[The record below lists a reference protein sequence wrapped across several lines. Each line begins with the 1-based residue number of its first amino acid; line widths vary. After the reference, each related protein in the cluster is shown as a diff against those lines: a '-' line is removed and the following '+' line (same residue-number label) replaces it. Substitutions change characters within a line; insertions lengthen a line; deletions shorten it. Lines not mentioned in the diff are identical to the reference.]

1 MPRPN
6 PERRTALADSAL
18 SLLATDGVHGLTHR
32 TADRAAGLPAGTA
45 ANYFRSREELL
56 VAAAERAVAL
66 HLADMNRIDRAL
78 DLTGSPDP
86 LTELLAASLVDAV
99 TTSRE
104 RYLAIFELQLEARRR
119 PALGAALARLGSVAT
134 AFTADEHA
142 ALGLD
147 VPPAAISTLVTLYGG
162 TLFTLVCTPG
172 DADHDAIRD
181 LARAI
186 VRGALEPTVSALP
199 TKNRVAAASERHP

>member
-1 MPRPN
+1 MPRTN
-6 PERRTALADSAL
+6 PGRRTALADAAL

-32 TADRAAGLPAGTA
+32 TAERAAGLPAGTA

-56 VAAAERAVAL
+56 VAAAERAVDL
-66 HLADMNRIDRAL
+66 HLTDMNRIDRTL

-86 LTELLAASLVDAV
+86 LTELLAASLEDAV
-99 TTSRE
+99 TTSRD

-119 PALGAALARLGSVAT
+119 PVLGAALSRLGSVAT

-142 ALGLD
+142 ALGLA
-147 VPPAAISTLVTLYGG
+147 VPPDAIPTLVALYGG
-162 TLFTLVCTPG
+162 TLFSLVSAPG
-172 DADHDAIRD
+172 DVDREAARR

-186 VRGALEPTVSALP
+186 VRGALEPTRSVEPPAKP
-199 TKNRVAAASERHP
+199 HDTP